1 MPKKFLDL
9 SPFDVVA
16 LGPDTMY
23 SIAECPSS
31 VSGATQTLS
40 PAANRVQSAT
50 QAAGV
55 STVSLVMPP
64 FPGQGLA
71 RDFLL
76 VLTCGSTPP
85 EVELASFGRLKAA
98 SSSALELEEGDNAL
112 SFTELP
118 GKTFMVSRIL
128 LTEVAAGREI
138 ETTAD
143 LLAAMSQSG
152 VDTSSFTT
160 MGQVRTALGLP
171 ATAAV
176 GDAVQAA
183 NNL

>member
-1 MPKKFLDL
+1 MPKKFLYL
-9 SPFDVVA
+9 SPSDVVA

-23 SIAECPSS
+23 SIAACQSS
-31 VSGATQTLS
+31 VSGTTQTLS

-55 STVSLVMPP
+55 STVSIVMPP
-64 FPGQGLA
+64 SPGPGLA

-85 EVELASFGRLKAA
+85 EVEIASFCSVKAA
-98 SSSALELEEGDNAL
+98 SSSALEPEEGDNVL
-112 SFTELP
+112 SFTELS
-118 GKTFMVSRIL
+118 GKAFMVSRIL
-128 LTEVAAGREI
+128 LTEVASREI

-143 LLAAMSQSG
+143 ILEAMSQAG
-152 VDTSSFTT
+152 IDTSSFTT
-160 MGQVRTALGLP
+160 MGQVQTALGLP
-171 ATAAV
+171 ATATV